1 MSKTI
6 KGYTIYTL
14 TKSGQKT
21 KFIPSVLSR
30 PQSIKTSKAASK
42 NIEDPK
48 TPQTQTNK
56 ENKNALLSSVSPT
69 RSPNCPSQY
78 SQKSVYKV
86 VKDKFPTPSNEHLKN
101 SPKKPSDSNRIFKV
115 RSEYLSVRSPS
126 MEFSPTK
133 DPEIVDANSKI
144 KIEALTTKVKV
155 IGTKTAEAIELKKAL
170 DSIITL
176 QNKDDYKELAKTSR
190 NEKNEPDFSMQDL
203 VGSKTVPQEIKNILL
218 KIEKDSI
225 PKSTDGKKNENLD
238 KKTNTKGLEK
248 SSSLALS
255 GCFDCSPQKSDIG
268 STKFSDTGPASP
280 FQEVDCGFKLEK
292 INCAT
297 DRGYQYSDQE
307 CNMTLD
313 TTPPL
318 SHYTPRTSFTDSS
331 ISPQSALKNIK
342 LLESKV
348 YKLGQEKQKYLTREN
363 ELKQSINT
371 MKTQVTNLEKLKA
384 FLESKLEKTVSKETF
399 DKKISDY
406 ENKLQVLAEEL
417 KKIKENYE
425 NAEFLYRNEL
435 EKLANHNACTE
446 LTLAK
451 LQIKHRELKEKTK
464 EEKCQL
470 LKRISESEKTV
481 QQLLR
486 ELEIEKFKAEEA
498 SSKVKL
504 LESKMKDPS
513 SYKILEE
520 DSDNQI
526 KHLKDKLA
534 CSYKNNNDLSQAL
547 QKEQDTNKS
556 LAGTLQKFEIS
567 QKAEVES
574 LKGEIDRL
582 NKIVKGYEDNQMSDK
597 KEFEQKK
604 MKEIIERLTDT
615 LREKDRAL
623 EGFKTGTGT
632 FSMEKYEEICLLNK
646 KLFEEN
652 RMLKIRVK
660 ALMAS

>member
-1 MSKTI
+1 M
-6 KGYTIYTL
+6 
-14 TKSGQKT
+14 
-21 KFIPSVLSR
+21 
-30 PQSIKTSKAASK
+30 
-42 NIEDPK
+42 
-48 TPQTQTNK
+48 
-56 ENKNALLSSVSPT
+56 
-69 RSPNCPSQY
+69 
-78 SQKSVYKV
+78 
-86 VKDKFPTPSNEHLKN
+86 
-101 SPKKPSDSNRIFKV
+101 
-115 RSEYLSVRSPS
+115 
-126 MEFSPTK
+126 
-133 DPEIVDANSKI
+133 
-144 KIEALTTKVKV
+144 
-155 IGTKTAEAIELKKAL
+155 
-170 DSIITL
+170 
-176 QNKDDYKELAKTSR
+176 
-190 NEKNEPDFSMQDL
+190 
-203 VGSKTVPQEIKNILL
+203 
-218 KIEKDSI
+218 EKDAI
-225 PKSTDGKKNENLD
+225 PKAIDGKKTENPD
-238 KKTNTKGLEK
+238 KKTNSKGLEK
-248 SSSLALS
+248 SSTLALS

-280 FQEVDCGFKLEK
+280 FQEADCGFKLEK
-292 INCAT
+292 FNCAT
-297 DRGYQYSDQE
+297 DRGYQYLDQE

-318 SHYTPRTSFTDSS
+318 IHYTPRTSFTDSS

-371 MKTQVTNLEKLKA
+371 MKTQVTNLEKLKS
-384 FLESKLEKTVSKETF
+384 FLESKLEKTVSKEAF

-406 ENKLQVLAEEL
+406 ECKLQVLAEEL

-425 NAEFLYRNEL
+425 SAELSYRSEL

-504 LESKMKDPS
+504 LESKMKDSS

-556 LAGTLQKFEIS
+556 LAGALQKFETS

-582 NKIVKGYEDNQMSDK
+582 NKIVKGYEENRMSDK

-623 EGFKTGTGT
+623 EGFKTGSGT